1 MRDIRWKDRA
11 EQVEEDYGTLVD
23 YTERF
28 FICPECGEPVYE
40 CDWDSEELATYICP
54 ICEDIDAEE

>member
-1 MRDIRWKDRA
+1 MNWKMA
-11 EQVEEDYGTLVD
+11 AIQAEEDYGSFVD

-40 CDWDSEELATYICP
+40 GDWNDTDFEDCICP
-54 ICEDIDAEE
+54 ICGFFGS

>member
-1 MRDIRWKDRA
+1 MNMNWKMA
-11 EQVEEDYGTLVD
+11 AIQAEEDYGSFVD

-40 CDWDSEELATYICP
+40 GDWNDTDFEDCICP
-54 ICEDIDAEE
+54 ICGFFGS

>member
-1 MRDIRWKDRA
+1 MNWKMA
-11 EQVEEDYGTLVD
+11 AIQAEEDYGVYVD

-40 CDWDSEELATYICP
+40 EDWNDMDFEDCICP
-54 ICEDIDAEE
+54 VCGFFGG